1 MPKNSQTTTQL
12 HSSHMLVKL
21 AFSLLRNLYAEQEA
35 TVRTYKEQL
44 AGSKFGKQYIKAVY
58 IVTLLV

>member
-35 TVRTYKEQL
+35 TVRTYMEQL